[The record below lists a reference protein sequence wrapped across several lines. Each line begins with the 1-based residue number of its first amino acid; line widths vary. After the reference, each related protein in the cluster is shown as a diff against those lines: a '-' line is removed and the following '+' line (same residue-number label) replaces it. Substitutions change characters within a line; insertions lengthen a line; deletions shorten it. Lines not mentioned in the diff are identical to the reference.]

1 MTFMKAVILAIL
13 LAAVGCTI
21 ANSSSSTDSS
31 ANIADV
37 APTPPKSAVQSK
49 DLQTAVFAGGCFWGV
64 EAVFEHVKGVTDVRS
79 GYAGGDKKTAEYE
92 RVSDGDTGHA
102 ESVKVTYDPSK
113 VSYVQLLT
121 VFFSAAHDPTEV
133 NRQGPDTGTQ
143 YRSAIFYMNDDQKK
157 LAVEYI
163 DAINKSKALPKP
175 VATEVSALKEF
186 YEAESYH
193 QDYLKNHPN
202 EPYIVYNDIPKLAA
216 LKQKFPDLY
225 IEK

>member
-1 MTFMKAVILAIL
+1 MTFMKAVIFAIL
-13 LAAVGCTI
+13 LAAVGCPI
-21 ANSSSSTDSS
+21 ANSSSSTDGS

-121 VFFSAAHDPTEV
+121 VFFSVAHDPTEV

-202 EPYIVYNDIPKLAA
+202 EPYVVYNDIPKLAA